1 MNAVI
6 TVFCSLKNI
15 KTFNSTTMIKVLHN
29 NTCSKS
35 RAILEHLDEN
45 NVPFEIIDFMET
57 PLTELELKTLLK
69 KLNTDIQGLI
79 RKNDRIYQER
89 YMGKNFSEDE
99 WIKILVENPALIQRP
114 ILIKGSVAMVGRPIE
129 NVRFFIEQ

>member
-69 KLNTDIQGLI
+69 KLNTDVQGLI

-89 YMGKNFSEDE
+89 YIGKNFSEDE
-99 WIKILVENPALIQRP
+99 WIKILVENPSLIQRP

-129 NVRFFIEQ
+129 NVRFFIEK

>member
-45 NVPFEIIDFMET
+45 NVPFEIIDFIET

-69 KLNTDIQGLI
+69 KLNTDVQGLI
-79 RKNDRIYQER
+79 RRNDRLYQER

-99 WIKILVENPALIQRP
+99 WIKILVENPSLIQRP

>member
-45 NVPFEIIDFMET
+45 NVPFEIIDFIET

-69 KLNTDIQGLI
+69 KLNTDLQGLI
-79 RKNDRIYQER
+79 RKNDRLYQER